1 MTEAGTAPVPRA
13 ALRMLD
19 EDLDTPAVLR
29 LLRELTEARD
39 PGALSLARHLGL
51 RLGRRS

>member
-1 MTEAGTAPVPRA
+1 
-13 ALRMLD
+13 MLD
-19 EDLDTPAVLR
+19 EDLDTPGALR

-39 PGALSLARHLGL
+39 PGALSLARHLGV